1 LLEKGKTPVLSRLNR
16 RKIAGGLMQI
26 DPMQSVLAQ
35 MRSLTA
41 QAQARPADAVGG
53 NAAAALG
60 ATAASQQSDF
70 AATLKSAIDGVSGEL
85 QHANALQQQFVSGT
99 GDVSLSDVMLASQK
113 ASLSFQAVLQV
124 RNKLVS
130 AYQDIMNI
138 QA

>member
-1 LLEKGKTPVLSRLNR
+1 
-16 RKIAGGLMQI
+16 MQI

-35 MRSLTA
+35 MRSLAA
-41 QAQARPADAVGG
+41 QAAARPDGG

-60 ATAASQQSDF
+60 ATAATQQGDF
-70 AATLKSAIDGVSGEL
+70 AATLKTALDGVNGAL
-85 QHANALQQQFVSGT
+85 QQANALQQQFISGAA
-99 GDVSLSDVMLASQK
+99 DVSLSDVMLASQK
-113 ASLSFQAVLQV
+113 ASLSFQAALQV

>member
-1 LLEKGKTPVLSRLNR
+1 
-16 RKIAGGLMQI
+16 MQI

-35 MRSLTA
+35 MRSLAA
-41 QAQARPADAVGG
+41 QAAARPDAAGG

-60 ATAASQQSDF
+60 ATAAAQQTDF
-70 AATLKSAIDGVSGEL
+70 AATLKSALDGVNGAL
-85 QHANALQQQFVSGT
+85 QQANALQQQFVSGT

-113 ASLSFQAVLQV
+113 ASLSFQAALQV

>member
-1 LLEKGKTPVLSRLNR
+1 
-16 RKIAGGLMQI
+16 MQT

-35 MRSLTA
+35 IRTLAT
-41 QAQARPADAVGG
+41 QAAARPDAVTANATIAGG
-53 NAAAALG
+53 SAAA
-60 ATAASQQSDF
+60 QQADF
-70 AATLKSAIDGVSGEL
+70 AATLKTALDGVNGAL
-85 QHANALQQQFVSGT
+85 QQASALQQQFVSGA

-113 ASLSFQAVLQV
+113 ASLSFQAALQV

>member
-1 LLEKGKTPVLSRLNR
+1 
-16 RKIAGGLMQI
+16 MQI

-41 QAQARPADAVGG
+41 QAAARPADAVGG
-53 NAAAALG
+53 NAAATLG
-60 ATAASQQSDF
+60 ATAATQQADF
-70 AATLKSAIDGVSGEL
+70 AATLKSALDDVSGQL
-85 QHANALQQQFVSGT
+85 QQANALQQQFVSGT

-113 ASLSFQAVLQV
+113 ASLSFQAVLEV

>member
-1 LLEKGKTPVLSRLNR
+1 
-16 RKIAGGLMQI
+16 MQI

-41 QAQARPADAVGG
+41 QAQARPAGAVDG

-70 AATLKSAIDGVSGEL
+70 ATTLKSAIDGVSGEL
-85 QHANALQQQFVSGT
+85 QHANALQQQFVSGM

>member
-1 LLEKGKTPVLSRLNR
+1 
-16 RKIAGGLMQI
+16 MQI

-35 MRSLTA
+35 MRSLAA
-41 QAQARPADAVGG
+41 QAAARPDGG

-60 ATAASQQSDF
+60 ATAAAQQSDF
-70 AATLKSAIDGVSGEL
+70 ATTLKTALDGVNGAL
-85 QHANALQQQFVSGT
+85 QQANALQQQFISGAS
-99 GDVSLSDVMLASQK
+99 DVSLSDVMLASQK
-113 ASLSFQAVLQV
+113 ASLSFQAALQV

>member
-1 LLEKGKTPVLSRLNR
+1 
-16 RKIAGGLMQI
+16 MQI

-41 QAQARPADAVGG
+41 QAAARPIDVVGG
-53 NAAAALG
+53 NAAALG

-70 AATLKSAIDGVSGEL
+70 AATLKGAIDGVSGEL

>member
-1 LLEKGKTPVLSRLNR
+1 
-16 RKIAGGLMQI
+16 MQV

-41 QAQARPADAVGG
+41 QAAARPADAVGG

-60 ATAASQQSDF
+60 ATAATQQTDF
-70 AATLKSAIDGVSGEL
+70 AAALKGAVDGVSGAL
-85 QHANALQQQFVSGT
+85 QHANALQQQFVAGT
-99 GDVSLSDVMLASQK
+99 GNVSLSDVMLASQK
-113 ASLSFQAVLQV
+113 ASLSFQEALQV

>member
-1 LLEKGKTPVLSRLNR
+1 
-16 RKIAGGLMQI
+16 MQI

-41 QAQARPADAVGG
+41 QAAARPSDAVGG

-60 ATAASQQSDF
+60 ATAGTQQSDF
-70 AATLKSAIDGVSGEL
+70 AATLKSALDGVNGDL
-85 QHANALQQQFVSGT
+85 QQANALQQQFVSGT

>member
-1 LLEKGKTPVLSRLNR
+1 
-16 RKIAGGLMQI
+16 MQI

-41 QAQARPADAVGG
+41 QAAARPAAAVGG

-60 ATAASQQSDF
+60 ATAASQQADF
-70 AATLKSAIDGVSGEL
+70 AATLKSAVDGVSGEL
-85 QHANALQQQFVSGT
+85 QHANALQQQFVSGA